1 MIYFL
6 SEQRIKTDFLNDN
19 MDSDL
24 ILNAIRESQDIYLRT
39 IIGDSLYN
47 TLSRLIENDIVVEP
61 YKNLLD
67 NFIIIYLEYKTLS
80 SLCVTSTFKLSNMG
94 MSQAYDSNIN
104 TQSMQN
110 VKYLQSHYDSKAS
123 FYESRLTE
131 YLTQNINVFP
141 DYKNY
146 KDITTSRSTTSQSG
160 LFLGGAR
167 TTKTIKDI
175 DMVHDNTVRSYV
187 RYDIYQNLSEQ
198 QKEIARENIG
208 VNTNGDINVDLD
220 NYYTKS
226 EVDTLID
233 NIDIPDLNNYY
244 TKNQVNKIVDDIPI
258 PQYTS
263 ELELDNVYSKQ
274 QTDTLISTAINNLE
288 FPETDL
294 SNYYTKE
301 QTYNKSEINDL
312 IDNVNSGEVDLSNY
326 YKKNETYSKYEV
338 DTLVDGVETF
348 SGNYNDLTN
357 KPDIYTK
364 EQVDNLIEN
373 VDVDLSNYYTKEQVY
388 NRNETYSSSQVDTL
402 ISQVPTFSGDYNDLT
417 NKPTL
422 SNVATSGSYND
433 LSDKPTIPTATS
445 QLTLDNVYSK
455 SEIDLQITEINTTLG
470 NINNILNTI

>member
-94 MSQAYDSNIN
+94 MAQAYDSNIN

-167 TTKTIKDI
+167 TITTIKDI
-175 DMVHDNTVRSYV
+175 DMKHDNTVRSYV
-187 RYDIYQNLSEQ
+187 RYDIYQNLSER

-208 VNTNGDINVDLD
+208 VSANGEIDVDLE
-220 NYYTKS
+220 NYYTKN

-244 TKNQVNKIVDDIPI
+244 TKSQVNKIVDDIPI

-326 YKKNETYSKYEV
+326 YKKSETYSKYEV

-348 SGNYNDLTN
+348 SGNYNDLIN

-373 VDVDLSNYYTKEQVY
+373 VDVDLSDYYTKEQVY
-388 NRNETYSSSQVDTL
+388 NKQETYSVSQIDTL
-402 ISQVPTFSGDYNDLT
+402 ISQVPTFSGNYNDLT

-422 SNVATSGSYND
+422 SNVATSGSYTD
-433 LSDKPTIPTATS
+433 LSDKPPIPTATS
-445 QLTLDNVYSK
+445 QLQLDNVYNK
-455 SEIDLQITEINTTLG
+455 SEIDLQFESVNTTLG
-470 NINNILNTI
+470 DINNLLETI